1 MSWIKTFSLIIV
13 LTVLVILAG
22 GAFGGMQGLIIAAVF
37 AGLMNFFGFWF
48 SDKLALA
55 MAGAKPVTEKEEPR
69 LHAMIADVARMAG
82 MPKPRVYLINNDS
95 PNAFA
100 TGRSPSHSVV
110 AVTTG
115 IRSLLTEEE
124 LRGVIA
130 HEMAHIKNRD
140 MLVMTT
146 VAVLAGIIAFLAT
159 MAQWSLLLGGGRRDN
174 REGGNAIGIVA
185 LIATIILLPLMATL
199 IRFAIS
205 RTREYAADE
214 TGAKIIRNPHAL
226 ASGLEKLG
234 SYVSRKPMQASA
246 ANEAMAHMYIVNP
259 LGAAEM
265 HAKETGGGMVSLF
278 STHPPIPERVRRLRA
293 MVLS

>member
-1 MSWIKTFSLIIV
+1 MSWVKTFSLIIV
-13 LTVLVILAG
+13 LTVLVIVAG
-22 GAFGGMQGLIIAAVF
+22 AAFGPQGLIIAAIF
-37 AGLMNFFGFWF
+37 AGLMNIFGFWF
-48 SDKLALA
+48 GDKLALT

-69 LHAMIADVARMAG
+69 LHALIADVARLANL
-82 MPKPRVYLINNDS
+82 PKPRVYLITNDS

-115 IRSLLTEEE
+115 IRTLLNEEE

-159 MAQWSLLLGGGRRDN
+159 MAQWSLLLGGGRRDS
-174 REGGNAIGIVA
+174 RGGGNAIGIVA
-185 LIATIILLPLMATL
+185 LIASIILLPLMASL

-205 RTREYAADE
+205 RTREYAADDA
-214 TGAKIIRNPHAL
+214 GAKIIRNPQAL
-226 ASGLEKLG
+226 ANGLEKLG
-234 SYVSRKPMQASA
+234 SFVSRKPMKASA

-265 HAKETGGGMVSLF
+265 HAKESGGGMVNLF
-278 STHPPIPERVRRLRA
+278 STHPPIQERVRRLRA
-293 MVLS
+293 LVLY